1 MKMTK
6 KYFVAYKLLNVQLIY
21 MYKYYY
27 VLYVFA
33 YFIINFKYTLN
44 FS

>member
-6 KYFVAYKLLNVQLIY
+6 KYFVAYKVLNVQLIY
-21 MYKYYY
+21 MYKYY